1 MLLGN
6 YLKVRVAKFLFGLF
20 QEEISVITAVLNSS
34 FRFGERRM
42 VNGKPGN
49 EACWSCLY
57 ISEQTIKPV

>member
-34 FRFGERRM
+34 FRVGERRM
-42 VNGKPGN
+42 VKGKPEN